1 MSNKYEPIREISEE
15 AYQLALLAA
24 ENKVECGHY
33 DFSDGA
39 YANVL
44 NANLHPIP
52 ECGYEAHRKYIDIQM
67 VIEGEEVIGIEDL
80 ETMRAGEC
88 VFTYDEKKDAELWRH
103 NDNGTH
109 HHLKAGDYL
118 IILPEHAHMP
128 GACPEGGVP
137 KDKKMI
143 IKAPVTLLKK

>member
-24 ENKVECGHY
+24 EDKLECGRY
-33 DFSDGA
+33 EFSDGA
-39 YANVL
+39 YAGL
-44 NANLHPIP
+44 SEGNLRPLA

-67 VIEGEEVIGIEDL
+67 VVKGHEIIGIEDL
-80 ETMRAGEC
+80 ETMRQGEC
-88 VFTYDEKKDAELWRH
+88 VFTFDESKDAELWGH
-103 NDNGTH
+103 NDNGTLN
-109 HHLKAGDYL
+109 HLYDGDYL

-128 GACPEGGVP
+128 GALPEGGDP
-137 KDKKMI
+137 KVKKLI